1 MEHKI
6 TKYKIVDWAYNRMF
20 PNKTFKTFDHAI
32 AFLDERFSEDEM
44 QDIFVVPCDT
54 RCYHQGYWSTMN

>member
-1 MEHKI
+1 ME
-6 TKYKIVDWAYNRMF
+6 YKIIDWAYNRMF

-44 QDIFVVPCDT
+44 QDLSLIHISEPT
-54 RCYHQGYWSTMN
+54 RPY